1 MKEARQSTRC
11 VIALVSSSE
20 SGRTLGW
27 WGGAG
32 GAAPLGGAWGAFE
45 NILCCELGDGDW
57 VYIY

>member
-20 SGRTLGW
+20 SGRTLA
-27 WGGAG
+27 GGAG
-32 GAAPLGGAWGAFE
+32 RGGAALLGGAWGAFE